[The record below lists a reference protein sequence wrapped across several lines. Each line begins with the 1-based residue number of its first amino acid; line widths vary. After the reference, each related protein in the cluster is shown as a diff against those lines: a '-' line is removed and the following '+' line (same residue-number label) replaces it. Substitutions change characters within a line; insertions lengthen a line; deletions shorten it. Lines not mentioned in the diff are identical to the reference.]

1 MPRKPR
7 FAPPNYPLHIT
18 QRGNYRQ
25 PVFFTDEDRNRFL
38 TLVDQHA
45 DDRRVL
51 VHGYALMSNHFH
63 LVVTGREDGAVS
75 RLLQQVTGQYAQY
88 LHGRLN
94 RRGRLWQSR
103 FYSCVLD
110 AHHFLSALAYVDLNP
125 VRARVVDCAVDS
137 AWTSAA
143 AHCGLAAAIPE
154 WLELESLHS
163 RVTTAGWRERL
174 GQPEP
179 RGEVAALRR
188 ATRTEVRWESR
199 ALSRNWRSSFRCGCD
214 RCRRG
219 LRPKSQRKRRSFLS
233 RSRARRGLEVDCRK
247 GGGCSIS
254 HLLLTAVAR
263 S

>member
-7 FAPPNYPLHIT
+7 FAPPHYALHIT

-45 DDRRVL
+45 DERRVL

-63 LVVTGREDGAVS
+63 LVVTGQEDGAVS
-75 RLLQQVTGQYAQY
+75 RLLQHVTGQYAQY

-103 FYSCVLD
+103 FYLCVLD
-110 AHHFLSALAYVDLNP
+110 GHHFLGALAYVDLNP
-125 VRARVVDCAVDS
+125 VRARMVDCAVDS

-143 AHCGLAAAIPE
+143 AHCGVAAVVPE
-154 WLELESLHS
+154 WLELEALHS
-163 RVTTAGWRERL
+163 RGTPTGWQERL
-174 GQPEP
+174 RQPQP

-188 ATRTEVRWESR
+188 ATRTECPLGEPGFVEDLEIKFQVR
-199 ALSRNWRSSFRCGCD
+199 
-214 RCRRG
+214 
-219 LRPKSQRKRRSFLS
+219 LRPLPPGPPAKKPAQAKELS
-233 RSRARRGLEVDCRK
+233 VEIARQAG
-247 GGGCSIS
+247 
-254 HLLLTAVAR
+254 A
-263 S
+263 